1 MWSAFD
7 NLSNLASQAVQTA
20 VQTTTEAVNLATD
33 TVNQVATETLRKVSS
48 DQDNGD
54 APEKSVKNENSET
67 PEKKAVTVEKGEAT
81 NETSMPNSC
90 PVATNQDE
98 NTSETT
104 KELTAQADQFADGFF
119 SFASSLADEAYKNT
133 CDFTSQALEI
143 SNQAHAQLTQQ
154 TGTLYTQILENE
166 MVNNVVKTVEDKTI
180 LGDFHKE
187 QSKHIETQNDLNS
200 QSGLPW
206 EGYESSEVLEDKIR
220 ALSKDERNFRRNP
233 PNGVSFT
240 FDYKVSFPQ
249 ALLVL
254 EADEEL
260 QKMRFLLV
268 PKKMKEEIFWRNY
281 FYRVSLIKQSYQL
294 QEMTGSRSSLNN
306 LEASQ
311 EKDLPGNSIGSG
323 LGSKTTS
330 KNSQKPA
337 NEKPASSEDEV
348 LEEDPNFA
356 TDDFNT
362 DLNADELQEEMK
374 ALGMDDNVDWEKELQ
389 EELNEYEVV
398 PENEK
403 KGGSDHTSESWEKE
417 VEDMLNE

>member
-33 TVNQVATETLRKVSS
+33 TVNQVATETLRKVSN
-48 DQDNGD
+48 DQDHGD
-54 APEKSVKNENSET
+54 GEDQQKLDGKNQNSEKKIEST
-67 PEKKAVTVEKGEAT
+67 EKTDS
-81 NETSMPNSC
+81 NETNMPNSC
-90 PVATNQDE
+90 PVATDQDE

-119 SFASSLADEAYKNT
+119 TFASQLADEAYKNT
-133 CDFTSQALEI
+133 LNFTTQAVEI
-143 SNQAHAQLTQQ
+143 SNQAHAQISQQ

-220 ALSKDERNFRRNP
+220 GLSKDERNFRRNP

-254 EADEEL
+254 ESDEDL

-294 QEMTGSRSSLNN
+294 KELSGSRSSLNN
-306 LEASQ
+306 LETSQ
-311 EKDLPGNSIGSG
+311 EKDLLKYDKKIQIVGNFDSECHKFEKKQPPSNIFVYFCANPETQSVAA
-323 LGSKTTS
+323 SV
-330 KNSQKPA
+330 QKPHLKTA
-337 NEKPASSEDEV
+337 RNQPTKKLRRAKTKYIV
-348 LEEDPNFA
+348 ILKLKKTILLLNF
-356 TDDFNT
+356 
-362 DLNADELQEEMK
+362 
-374 ALGMDDNVDWEKELQ
+374 
-389 EELNEYEVV
+389 
-398 PENEK
+398 
-403 KGGSDHTSESWEKE
+403 
-417 VEDMLNE
+417 

>member
-33 TVNQVATETLRKVSS
+33 TVNQVATETLRKVSN
-48 DQDNGD
+48 DQDHGD
-54 APEKSVKNENSET
+54 GEDQQKLDGKNQNL
-67 PEKKAVTVEKGEAT
+67 EKKIESTEKT
-81 NETSMPNSC
+81 DSNETNMPNSC
-90 PVATNQDE
+90 PVATDQDE

-119 SFASSLADEAYKNT
+119 TFASQLADEAYKNT
-133 CDFTSQALEI
+133 LNFTTQAVEI
-143 SNQAHAQLTQQ
+143 SNQAHAQISQQ

-220 ALSKDERNFRRNP
+220 GLSKDERNFRRNP

-254 EADEEL
+254 ESDEDL

-294 QEMTGSRSSLNN
+294 KELSGSRSSLNN
-306 LEASQ
+306 LETSQ

-330 KNSQKPA
+330 KNSQEPA
-337 NEKPASSEDEV
+337 NEKAASSEDEV

-403 KGGSDHTSESWEKE
+403 KDSEHTSESWEKE
-417 VEDMLNE
+417 VEDMLND